1 MYSLDAMVVNASFL
15 AQGEGGLGMWKE
27 VEQAKGV
34 IPTRDLDSRLP
45 NALVASPCALVYCM
59 EEAVRGGTLAGC
71 AARAIDDVAILILG
85 EAPSSDHLSL
95 WRA

>member
-34 IPTRDLDSRLP
+34 IPTRDLDSRTSECVGCFTLCSRLLYGRSR
-45 NALVASPCALVYCM
+45 ARWHASR
-59 EEAVRGGTLAGC
+59 VRGT
-71 AARAIDDVAILILG
+71 
-85 EAPSSDHLSL
+85 SH
-95 WRA
+95 